1 MNILISFII
10 PVYNCE
16 KYITTCISSILS
28 LAYFKN
34 SFEVILVN
42 DGSIDNSESIIRDII
57 HDNPNILLINQN
69 NLGASSARNAGLKAA
84 QGKYIWFVDAD
95 DKINS
100 SFLKKALEIINNDGS
115 YELLCFNH
123 YKETNSSLIPCIDY
137 NTENVISG
145 LDFYKNRPSGYLW
158 NKIYKR
164 SSIGQTQF
172 LDGTKNIEDFY
183 FNTKVV
189 IKLKK
194 ILQLTDFGYYYNTT
208 NQLSTSRNLSK
219 RNLVKLKQDTM
230 TIHKAIIND
239 IDKSDNTSIK
249 KVLTDNLNISIVGH
263 LYSIFRFYTPNTLKM
278 AIQEYTSLG
287 VYPIS
292 RTSNHKANLFLCIA
306 NKKTLL
312 SILQKLTICFSC
324 KNRKNR

>member
-57 HDNPNILLINQN
+57 HDNPNVLLINQN

-100 SFLKKALEIINNDGS
+100 PFLKKALEIISNDDS
-115 YELLCFNH
+115 HELLCFNH
-123 YKETNSSLIPCIDY
+123 YKETNSELIPCTDY
-137 NTENVISG
+137 NAEKVISG

-194 ILQLTDFGYYYNTT
+194 ILLLTDFGYYYNTT
-208 NQLSTSRNLSK
+208 NQLSTSRNSSK
-219 RNLVKLKQDTM
+219 RNLVKLEQDTI
-230 TIHKAIIND
+230 TIHQAIIND
-239 IDKSDNTSIK
+239 INKDNNTDIK
-249 KVLTDNLNISIVGH
+249 EALTDNLNISIAGH
-263 LYSIFRFYTPNTLKM
+263 LYSIIRFYPPNTLRRV
-278 AIQEYTSLG
+278 IQEYTLWG

-292 RTSNHKANLFLCIA
+292 RTSNHKANLFIAIA
-306 NKKTLL
+306 NCRWIFTQSFKFLYYIKH
-312 SILQKLTICFSC
+312 
-324 KNRKNR
+324 RK

>member
-28 LAYFKN
+28 LEYFKN
-34 SFEVILVN
+34 SFEVILIN

-57 HDNPNILLINQN
+57 HDNLNVLLINQN

-84 QGKYIWFVDAD
+84 QGKYVWFVDAD
-95 DKINS
+95 DKINPP
-100 SFLKKALEIINNDGS
+100 FLKKALEIISNDDS

-123 YKETNSSLIPCIDY
+123 YKETNSELIPCTDY
-137 NTENVISG
+137 NAEKVISG
-145 LDFYKNRPSGYLW
+145 LDFYNNRPSGYLW

-164 SSIGQTQF
+164 SSIGQIQF

-194 ILQLTDFGYYYNTT
+194 ILLLTDFGYYYNTT
-208 NQLSTSRNLSK
+208 NQLSTSRNSSK
-219 RNLVKLKQDTM
+219 RNLVKLEQDTM

-239 IDKSDNTSIK
+239 IDKSDDTSIK
-249 KVLTDNLNISIVGH
+249 KALTDNLNISIAGH
-263 LYSIFRFYTPNTLKM
+263 LYSIIRFYTPNTLKK
-278 AIQEYTSLG
+278 AILEYSSWG

-292 RTSNHKANLFLCIA
+292 LTSNHKANLFLCIA

-312 SILQKLTICFSC
+312 SSLQKLTICFSS